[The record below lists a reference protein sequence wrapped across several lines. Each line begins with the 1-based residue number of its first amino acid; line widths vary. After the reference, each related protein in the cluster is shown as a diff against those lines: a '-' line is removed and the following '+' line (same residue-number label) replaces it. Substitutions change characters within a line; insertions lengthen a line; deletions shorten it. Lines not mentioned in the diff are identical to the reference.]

1 MFLQL
6 CFIKSK
12 SNSKKFW
19 SEDNSSDNAEE
30 IDSKEDL
37 KETGDIPTKSKD
49 KVDSKVK
56 TTTKK
61 KKTIIPSDR
70 TKKKKKKVTTHL
82 AMCKKR

>member
-1 MFLQL
+1 MKLLHSNVFTPLFLTKCKTNRDQ
-6 CFIKSK
+6 
-12 SNSKKFW
+12 FW
-19 SEDNSSDNAEE
+19 SDDNSSDNAEE

-37 KETGDIPTKSKD
+37 KEREGTPTKSKD

-70 TKKKKKKVTTHL
+70 TKKNN
-82 AMCKKR
+82 